1 MSELGLIRTR
11 ALRQDVCRSH
21 CLFLFLVS
29 LSKSI
34 CYTKEARFTA
44 DFRFKSHSVGKYP
57 HYHRP
62 RINPRTGES
71 YKSQGKKRHRPW
83 EKKFHDKSFW
93 DRF

>member
-34 CYTKEARFTA
+34 CYTKKTRFAA
-44 DFRFKSHSVGKYP
+44 DFRIMKISILNTNFH
-57 HYHRP
+57 
-62 RINPRTGES
+62 
-71 YKSQGKKRHRPW
+71 
-83 EKKFHDKSFW
+83 EKIYMILDIW
-93 DRF
+93 ANNDEN